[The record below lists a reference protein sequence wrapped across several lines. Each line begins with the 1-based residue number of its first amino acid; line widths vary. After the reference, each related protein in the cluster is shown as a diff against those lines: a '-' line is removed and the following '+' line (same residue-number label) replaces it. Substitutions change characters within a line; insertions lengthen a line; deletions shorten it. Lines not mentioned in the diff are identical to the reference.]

1 MAELFSGGGG
11 YRWLD
16 SWVMGNIIQLGTHR
30 FCDTFLTH
38 HLDPT
43 GRQYDQ
49 MTQAARSGCSNNVE
63 GSERGAT
70 SN

>member
-30 FCDTFLTH
+30 FCDPL
-38 HLDPT
+38 
-43 GRQYDQ
+43 G
-49 MTQAARSGCSNNVE
+49 QAQLWNRCPL
-63 GSERGAT
+63 
-70 SN
+70 